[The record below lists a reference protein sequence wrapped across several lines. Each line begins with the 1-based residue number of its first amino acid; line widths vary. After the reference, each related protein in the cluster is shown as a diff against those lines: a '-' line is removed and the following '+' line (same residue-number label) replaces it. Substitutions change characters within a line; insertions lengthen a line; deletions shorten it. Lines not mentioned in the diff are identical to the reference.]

1 MGEPASHRHGDGD
14 RDRILLVNPAMTKH
28 PRFPLSIL
36 SLAAALDGQHDYLM
50 IDGNVDRQ
58 FIVSSLSALEH
69 DVYDAVGISV
79 MGGPQLGPAIKLS
92 QAIKQHHPKLPLVW
106 GGYFPTLYP
115 EATIKADYVD
125 LLIRGPGEKTLL
137 ELLARFRGGNEPDL
151 STIGGLTWKKN
162 GVPVHNEGRPLSD
175 AMDLGPLPYHRLGK
189 PDRYIGPSFL
199 GNRTSLYQGALG
211 CRFRCT
217 FCGVAAMFK
226 GGTRLPAAERL
237 EEDLRVLKVRY
248 GVDSIQF
255 CDHNFFDREDSMMP
269 ILQVLARLQLPW
281 WCYARADALLGL
293 SNEGWRLVQ
302 KSHLK
307 MAYIGAESPN
317 DRILRDVRK
326 GTRADQ
332 TMAVAELCRAK
343 GVIPEFSF
351 MVAPPEDPAGETE
364 RTFEFIRQIKKINPA
379 AEIIIYIYTPIPGS
393 QSAAN
398 MGPRSKDM
406 APLLDSAGL
415 PIQFPATPDEWA
427 EPRWI
432 RYACHADAPWV
443 SPRLRRRIND
453 FSRVLECRFPTVQ
466 DHKTPRWGKSMLSLL
481 SSWRYAMGRYDHPW
495 ELGLAR
501 NLIRLREPAKVSL

>member
-1 MGEPASHRHGDGD
+1 MREPALLRHGDGG
-14 RDRILLVNPAMTKH
+14 RVLLVNPAMTKH

-36 SLAAALDGQHDYLM
+36 SLGAALDGHHDYLM

-58 FIVSSLSALEH
+58 FIASSLSALKH
-69 DVYDAVGISV
+69 DAYDAVGISV
-79 MGGPQLGPAIKLS
+79 MGGPQLQPAIDLSLAIKL
-92 QAIKQHHPKLPLVW
+92 QHPGVPIVW

-115 EATIKADYVD
+115 DATITADYVD
-125 LLIRGPGEKTLL
+125 ILVRGPGEKTLL
-137 ELLARFRGGNEPDL
+137 ELLAKLRGGNAADL
-151 STIGGLTWKKN
+151 SAIAGLTWKTN
-162 GVPVHNEGRPLSD
+162 GKAVHNEGRPLAD
-175 AMDLGPLPYHRLGK
+175 AMDAGPLPYHRLGT
-189 PDRYIGPSFL
+189 PDHYLGPSFL

-237 EEDLRVLKVRY
+237 EEDLRVLKDRY

-255 CDHNFFDREDSMMP
+255 CDHNFFDREDRMMP

-293 SNEGWRLVQ
+293 SSEGWRLVQ

-326 GTRADQ
+326 GTRAEQ

-364 RTFEFIRQIKKINPA
+364 RTFEFIRKLKKVNPA
-379 AEIIIYIYTPIPGS
+379 SEIIIYIYTPIPGS
-393 QSAAN
+393 ESAAN
-398 MGPRSKDM
+398 MGPREMTS
-406 APLLDSAGL
+406 LLDRAGL
-415 PIQFPATPDEWA
+415 PIRFPATPDEWA

-432 RYACHADAPWV
+432 EYACHADAPWV

-466 DHKTPRWGKSMLSLL
+466 DHTTPRWGKSMLSLL
-481 SSWRYAMGRYDHPW
+481 SSWRYALGRYDYPW